1 MITGDSD
8 GSGDGAFA
16 AETQSLF
23 ARALDAQGS
32 GVVVAGRIHTAA
44 DTGVIGRLRANP
56 DAAEN
61 VSTIDSVNRTW
72 GKMATVLSV
81 REELAGRSGA
91 FGSAASADAAS
102 PSLDGTAAAPA

>member
-1 MITGDSD
+1 MV
-8 GSGDGAFA
+8 
-16 AETQSLF
+16 L
-23 ARALDAQGS
+23 
-32 GVVVAGRIHTAA
+32 AGRIHTAA

-102 PSLDGTAAAPA
+102 PSLDGTAAAPAQ